1 MVPAIHAAL
10 PVLRRSFL
18 ATNAASTAASL
29 PRVTM
34 EEREIFARTEPELL
48 LGLSGSETPPL
59 RDAMGINQSIN
70 QLGFFAILFS
80 P

>member
-1 MVPAIHAAL
+1 MVSVIHATL

-18 ATNAASTAASL
+18 VTNAASPAASL

-34 EEREIFARTEPELL
+34 EEHQIFVRMELELL

-59 RDAMGINQSIN
+59 RDAIGMKMNQSIN
-70 QLGFFAILFS
+70 
-80 P
+80 